1 MTHVITESCILIAI
15 PKQISQSSAYTAHR
29 NA

>member
-1 MTHVITESCILIAI
+1 MTHVVTESCIMAI
-15 PKQISQSSAYTAHR
+15 PTEISQSSAYTAHR

>member
-1 MTHVITESCILIAI
+1 MTHVVTVSRIIIAV